1 MTEAPRTTDT
11 PRDPSD
17 LTGQVAVVTGA
28 TSGIGA
34 ATARS
39 LAAAGAKV
47 VVSGR
52 REDRLASLAAELE
65 RDGREVR
72 SVACDL
78 GTNEGAQAVVDAAI
92 SAFGRL
98 DVLVNNAGVMF
109 LSPIDDADPAD
120 WDAMIRVNLLG
131 VMYASRA
138 ALPRMRQQ
146 KSGHIVNVSSVSGR
160 FAGPTQ
166 GGYNA
171 SKWGV
176 NGFSEAL
183 RREVHQDG
191 IKVTLIEPG
200 IVATELTDHIPHE
213 ATKTRYEG
221 IVGQMEPLQSEDIAA
236 SIRFVVSQPRR
247 VSINEVLIRPLD
259 QG

>member
-1 MTEAPRTTDT
+1 MTDAPRTTDA

-39 LAAAGAKV
+39 LAAAGARV
-47 VVSGR
+47 VIAGR
-52 REDRLASLAAELE
+52 RGDRLSALAAELE
-65 RDGREVR
+65 ADGREVR
-72 SVACDL
+72 AVTADL
-78 GTNEGAQAVVDAAI
+78 GTNDGAQAVVDGAI

-138 ALPRMRQQ
+138 ALPQMREQ

-183 RREVHQDG
+183 RREAHQDG

-221 IVGQMEPLQSEDIAA
+221 IVGQMEPLQSEDVAA

>member
-1 MTEAPRTTDT
+1 MSHAPTN
-11 PRDPSD
+11 PSD
-17 LTGQVAVVTGA
+17 LSGQVAVVTGA
-28 TSGIGA
+28 SSGIGA

-39 LAAAGAKV
+39 LAHAGAKV
-47 VVSGR
+47 VISAR
-52 REDRLASLAAELE
+52 RQDRLAALAEEL
-65 RDGREVR
+65 RADGHEVR
-72 SVACDL
+72 TVVADL
-78 GTNEGAQAVVDAAI
+78 GTQEGAQAVVDAALE
-92 SAFGRL
+92 AFGRI
-98 DVLVNNAGVMF
+98 DVLVNNAGVM
-109 LSPIDDADPAD
+109 LLAPVEEADPND

-138 ALPRMRQQ
+138 ALPAMKAQ

-183 RREVHQDG
+183 RREVHGDG
-191 IKVTLIEPG
+191 VKVTLVEPG

-221 IVGQMEPLQSEDIAA
+221 IIGQMEPLLSEDVAE